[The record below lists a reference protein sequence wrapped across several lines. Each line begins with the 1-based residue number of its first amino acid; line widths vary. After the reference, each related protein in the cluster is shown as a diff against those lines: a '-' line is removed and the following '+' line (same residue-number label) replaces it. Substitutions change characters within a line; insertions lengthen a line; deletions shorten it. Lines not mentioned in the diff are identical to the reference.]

1 MQGKRLEKVNSIICE
16 ELNWAINHT
25 LAEDFGFISINFVA
39 TSKDLKNAKVYLSSF
54 NKSED
59 LLKQIKKNMSDINKK
74 FIQKVK
80 LRKIP
85 RIEYILDQKQENI
98 NRVEEL
104 LDKIVKKL

>member
-1 MQGKRLEKVNSIICE
+1 MQGKRLNKVNSIIRE

-25 LAEDFGFISINFVA
+25 LSEDFGFVSINFVI

-54 NKSED
+54 NRNEQ
-59 LLKQIKKNMSDINKK
+59 LLKQIKKNKHDINEK
-74 FIQKVK
+74 FVQKVK

-85 RIEYILDQKQENI
+85 KIEFILDQKQENI

-104 LDKIVKKL
+104 LDRIVKK